1 MPKNQNKVP
10 KVQNRN
16 TTPKPNRGR
25 GWVAGSGEVEC
36 ERGIE
41 NIFQKKFSH
50 KKFTSYP
57 QIRYAYNMSLVAN
70 QEMQVTEEERIE
82 LQSHYPYAGVKLSEL
97 SVQEER
103 LILFHLRGL
112 TKAAAG
118 RAAGYRNL
126 DHVYEVFKKPKIQ
139 KAIEYLREEMREE
152 VRFDRNTAT
161 TMYLEAHRKSATAT
175 EEKNVVDSLCKL
187 HGLFAPEQA
196 TQVNINVDKIE
207 QLERLPDAELL
218 RIAGVDTSYLEP
230 KREG

>member
-1 MPKNQNKVP
+1 
-10 KVQNRN
+10 
-16 TTPKPNRGR
+16 
-25 GWVAGSGEVEC
+25 
-36 ERGIE
+36 
-41 NIFQKKFSH
+41 
-50 KKFTSYP
+50 
-57 QIRYAYNMSLVAN
+57 MSLVAD
-70 QEMQVTEEERIE
+70 QEMQVTEEDRIE

-112 TKAAAG
+112 SKAAAG
-118 RAAGYRNL
+118 RAAGYRNM

-139 KAIEYLREEMREE
+139 QAVEYLREEMREE
-152 VRFDRNTAT
+152 VKFDRNTAT

-196 TQVNINVDKIE
+196 TQVNINVDKIQ

-218 RIAGVDTSYLEP
+218 KLAGVDKSYLEP
-230 KREG
+230 QGNNNND

>member
-1 MPKNQNKVP
+1 
-10 KVQNRN
+10 
-16 TTPKPNRGR
+16 
-25 GWVAGSGEVEC
+25 
-36 ERGIE
+36 
-41 NIFQKKFSH
+41 
-50 KKFTSYP
+50 
-57 QIRYAYNMSLVAN
+57 MSLVAN

-103 LILFHLRGL
+103 LVLFHLRGL
-112 TKAAAG
+112 NKAAAG
-118 RAAGYRNL
+118 RAAGYRDM

-139 KAIEYLREEMREE
+139 KAVEYLRKEMREE

-196 TQVNINVDKIE
+196 TQVNINVDKIQ
-207 QLERLPDAELL
+207 QLERMSDSELL
-218 RIAGVDTSYLEP
+218 KLAGVDIKYLEP
-230 KREG
+230 QGGTND

>member
-1 MPKNQNKVP
+1 
-10 KVQNRN
+10 
-16 TTPKPNRGR
+16 
-25 GWVAGSGEVEC
+25 
-36 ERGIE
+36 
-41 NIFQKKFSH
+41 
-50 KKFTSYP
+50 
-57 QIRYAYNMSLVAN
+57 MSLVAN

-118 RAAGYRNL
+118 RAAGYRNM

-139 KAIEYLREEMREE
+139 KAVEYLREEMREE

-196 TQVNINVDKIE
+196 TQVNIHLDKIQ

-218 RIAGVDTSYLEP
+218 KIAGVDTSYLEP
-230 KREG
+230 KGENND